1 VNITVYLPFVASVL
15 IGFAGPLVARRARPA
30 AGAIALAA
38 IVTVAAIG
46 SVWALALLAAT
57 SVDDVPFLARS
68 VGPIPV
74 PDGVALAAA
83 LALVIASVRLG
94 RVLWRRRRL
103 YQRVRDAIANLEP
116 TETDVVVLAD
126 ARPDA
131 FAVPGRTGRDRR
143 RYQPRIVVTEGML
156 AALDGGQRSALL
168 AHERAHLHAGHHR
181 LLAAADL
188 AAAANP
194 LLIPARKMI
203 GFLCERWADERAVV
217 DIGSRRVVADAIA
230 RAALAR
236 AADARATAPGG
247 QIALGFNH
255 FGPVDRVAA
264 LHRPPTSAIRTA
276 TLFSLIGGV
285 VILVADV
292 NATGELFEIVRRLL

>member
-1 VNITVYLPFVASVL
+1 
-15 IGFAGPLVARRARPA
+15 
-30 AGAIALAA
+30 
-38 IVTVAAIG
+38 
-46 SVWALALLAAT
+46 VWALALLAAT

-83 LALVIASVRLG
+83 LTLIIALVRLI

-103 YQRVRDAIANLEP
+103 YRRVHEAIANLEP
-116 TETDVVVLAD
+116 TESDVVVLAD

-131 FAVPGRTGRDRR
+131 FAVPGTTGRARR
-143 RYQPRIVVTEGML
+143 HHQPRIVVTEGML
-156 AALDGGQRSALL
+156 AALDSGQRSALL

-194 LLIPARKMI
+194 LLIPARNMV

-230 RAALAR
+230 RAALAQAADSR
-236 AADARATAPGG
+236 AAAQGREV
-247 QIALGFNH
+247 ALGFNH
-255 FGPVDRVAA
+255 FGPVDRVVA
-264 LHRPPTSAIRTA
+264 LHRPPASAIRT
-276 TLFSLIGGV
+276 TTFFSLVAGV
-285 VILVADV
+285 VILAADV
-292 NATGELFEIVRRLL
+292 NATGELLEIVRRLL